1 MKVKYIGKEKEN
13 FIQDNNDMDLIP
25 NKMYDVISVEKICD
39 IDWYR
44 VIDESKEDYVYPHYF
59 FEIVEE

>member
-25 NKMYDVISVEKICD
+25 NKIYDVLEVSPKLGY
-39 IDWYR
+39 YR
-44 VIDESKEDYVYPHYF
+44 VVDESGEDYLYPPSF
-59 FEIVEE
+59 FEIVTR